1 MKENGRIE
9 DKNTEQCQNELWT
22 FYYIAAAPLFQM
34 DASPE
39 IPASWRED
47 KTLDYDVK
55 TSAARYIATQ
65 DIDRLAA
72 VLSVSR
78 EKIAGLYA
86 LYAAKILHDI
96 KQIMIR
102 IWEKNRNG
110 SSRKRKKRKGCFT
123 VTGKSTSTRLISD
136 PF

>member
-1 MKENGRIE
+1 
-9 DKNTEQCQNELWT
+9 
-22 FYYIAAAPLFQM
+22 M

-39 IPASWRED
+39 IPAFWRED

-96 KQIMIR
+96 KQNYDPDLG
-102 IWEKNRNG
+102 EKQ
-110 SSRKRKKRKGCFT
+110 KRQ
-123 VTGKSTSTRLISD
+123 LQ
-136 PF
+136 